1 MTYNFLGG
9 GGGGDLISLFHLL
22 FYWYIKWFI
31 VTSTFFRIFK
41 SLIYSKHIPTGI
53 QGALKHDVIMDP
65 SKHDYMIVET
75 EAVKAL
81 KRSRSQCLGPMTGV
95 PNWTGQHGSMAKR

>member
-1 MTYNFLGG
+1 VTNIFLKN
-9 GGGGDLISLFHLL
+9 LLFHN
-22 FYWYIKWFI
+22 K
-31 VTSTFFRIFK
+31 FK
-41 SLIYSKHIPTGI
+41 KSSLTGI

-65 SKHDYMIVET
+65 SKHDYMIVETEADRIAT